1 MNLYSTHAK
10 EFSTSRQYPWKGW
23 EQLLDLFPKES
34 LSILDVGCGNGR
46 FLEYVRKLESS
57 SVTKFGGLEFN
68 GLKVLKYVG
77 IDNSDVLLNIAR
89 NNYEKSITNYEVDTK
104 PTAYSLQPMAAFLKK
119 DLNTP
124 DWAHSSELTAHSS
137 KFNLIVA
144 FGLLHHLKDNETRKV
159 FFENVKSLLSENGI
173 FIASFWQFKNI
184 PNWEKKIIEDK
195 GNNDYILSFGK
206 QDATRFCH
214 YTHETEAKSL
224 IQDAGFKIIK
234 DFYSDGR
241 TDNLNFYI
249 ASQV

>member
-23 EQLLDLFPKES
+23 EQLLDLFPKEP
-34 LSILDVGCGNGR
+34 LRILDLGCGNGR
-46 FLEYVRKLESS
+46 FLEYVRKLEGS
-57 SVTKFGGLEFN
+57 
-68 GLKVLKYVG
+68 KVARFESYLG

-124 DWAHSSELTAHSS
+124 DWAHSSELTAQSS

-159 FFENVKSLLSENGI
+159 FFKCVKSLLSSDGI

-206 QDATRFCH
+206 ENATRFCH
-214 YTHETEAKSL
+214 LTSETEAKSL
-224 IQDAGFKIIK
+224 IETCGFKTLK
-234 DFYSDGR
+234 SFYSDGR